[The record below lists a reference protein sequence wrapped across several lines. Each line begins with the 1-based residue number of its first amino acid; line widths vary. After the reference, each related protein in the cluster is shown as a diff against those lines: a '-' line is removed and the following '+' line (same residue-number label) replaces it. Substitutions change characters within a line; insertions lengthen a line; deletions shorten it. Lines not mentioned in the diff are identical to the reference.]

1 MTTNQSGAGRP
12 IISERRAGDPAWK
25 SISESVR
32 ALESHLGDPGQPEVA
47 FSFAQALQHDEREEY
62 PLAAQS
68 GIDTWDLAE
77 FLIPVDLGGR
87 LRTAEELLALIRVVA
102 RRDLTV
108 AISFGAN
115 LLAALPVWIA
125 GTPSQR
131 QSVVEILRSHRGMAL
146 AVTERGHGSDVLA
159 NGFRADPVDEGF
171 RLSGEKWLILNAQ
184 RSAAMVV
191 FARTRR
197 SGGPRCSSLFL
208 LDKERLDPTGWEPL
222 LRESTLGLRGADV
235 SGVRFRSCTV
245 PRDTMV
251 GPPGRAYETLQLT
264 LAVTRTLCAALAL
277 GAADTALRIAVGFAL
292 RRRLY
297 GQAVVDIPHARFLLV
312 GVFLDCLACDCV
324 TSAAIRAMQRPGEPV
339 AFWSALVKYYVPT
352 VIERAVHDLSV
363 VLGARFYLR
372 REQPCGMFQKIL
384 RDLAIV
390 SVFEGSTVVNLGI
403 LSSQLA
409 RRPLCHA
416 GSSLDEERIHELY
429 DLGRSQS
436 PFSPCSLRLRP
447 LTTDPA
453 IAGLPTAEALEF
465 DLRDRCRQ
473 TSIEARK
480 SILEDVLRLRERVS
494 SWERAFEPARHRYDS
509 RPHAMTPELA
519 GQVERYCRLHA
530 AAACFHTWS
539 QNGPSCGGFLGR
551 GDWLVL
557 CLKRLLA
564 DDRYTIGG
572 AAPWITSVTD
582 ELVDRYDSN
591 RLYSIIP
598 HQLATRSVPKNGT
611 PHAISDEPCHE
622 TALRI
627 EGLLAIKS
635 QDYGNE

>member
-12 IISERRAGDPAWK
+12 NLSEHPAGDQAWR

-32 ALESHLGDPGQPEVA
+32 ALECHLGDPRRPEVA
-47 FSFAQALQHDEREEY
+47 FSFAQALQHDEREDY

-68 GIDTWDLAE
+68 SIDTWDLAE

-87 LRTAEELLALIRVVA
+87 LRTTEELLALVRVVA

-125 GTPSQR
+125 GTSSQR
-131 QSVVEILRSHRGMAL
+131 QAVAEILRSRRGLAL
-146 AVTERGHGSDVLA
+146 ALTERGHGSDLLA

-184 RSAAMVV
+184 RSATMVV
-191 FARTRR
+191 FARTRP
-197 SGGPRCSSLFL
+197 SGGPRCFSLFL
-208 LDKERLDPTGWEPL
+208 LEKGRLDPTRWEPL
-222 LRESTLGLRGADV
+222 PREPTLGLRGADV
-235 SGVRFRSCTV
+235 SGIRFRSCLV
-245 PRDTMV
+245 PGDTMV
-251 GPPGRAYETLQLT
+251 GPPGRAYETVQLT

-297 GQAVVDIPHARFLLV
+297 GQAVFDVPHARSLLV
-312 GVFLDCLACDCV
+312 GAFLDCLACDCV
-324 TSAAIRAMQRPGEPV
+324 TYAAIRAMQRPGEPV
-339 AFWSALVKYYVPT
+339 AFWSALVKYYLPT

-372 REQPCGMFQKIL
+372 SEQPCGMFQKML

-409 RRPLCHA
+409 RRPTSRA
-416 GSSLDEERIHELY
+416 GPSREEERIHELY
-429 DLGRSQS
+429 DLGRSQM
-436 PFSPCSLRLRP
+436 PFSPRSLRLRP
-447 LTTDPA
+447 LTTDPVVT
-453 IAGLPTAEALEF
+453 GLPTAEALEF
-465 DLRDRCRQ
+465 HLRDCCPQ
-473 TSIEARK
+473 TSFETRK
-480 SILEDVLRLRERVS
+480 AILEDVLRLRERVS
-494 SWERAFEPARHRYDS
+494 CWERAFEPARHRFDS
-509 RPHAMTPELA
+509 RPHAMTPELSA
-519 GQVERYCRLHA
+519 HVERYCRLHA
-530 AAACFHTWS
+530 AAACFHIWS
-539 QNGPSCGGFLGR
+539 RNGSSCGGFLGR

-557 CLKRLLA
+557 RLKRLLA
-564 DDRYTIGG
+564 DDRGAIGE
-572 AAPWITSVTD
+572 ATPWIAAVAE
-582 ELVDRYDSN
+582 ELVDRFYSD

-598 HQLATRSVPKNGT
+598 HQLATRSAPENGVS
-611 PHAISDEPCHE
+611 HAVSDEPSHQ
-622 TALRI
+622 TALKHRMPTSDQLTI
-627 EGLLAIKS
+627 L
-635 QDYGNE
+635 